1 MLIVVMLFVTPDFI
15 NYTYHED
22 TNEGGTKD
30 CEGFH

>member
-1 MLIVVMLFVTPDFI
+1 MLIVVMLFFFFYFI
-15 NYTYHED
+15 NYIYHED

>member
-15 NYTYHED
+15 NYTYHD
-22 TNEGGTKD
+22 GTNEGGTKD